1 MIPPLPQDMTNALEI
16 FSLFVIPIGGG
27 IPAGVILA
35 KNRGVIWPMTAFI
48 YLCSDI
54 LLAFVFEQVLLYFI
68 RKSKDSEFLRRFG
81 KSYKESLDKVG
92 FRLGLKPTPLSF
104 IILSFGADP
113 MTSRTLSRSAGH
125 GAVAGWTFAICGD
138 MIFFGLIMASTLLLN
153 NILGD
158 GTWAAVIVT
167 AIIILAT
174 VAHHRWKEWRN
185 TTLAKR

>member
-1 MIPPLPQDMTNALEI
+1 MTQQDLTNAIEI
-16 FSLFVIPIGGG
+16 FGLFIIPIGGG

-35 KNRGVIWPMTAFI
+35 KTRGVLWPITTLI

-54 LLAFVFEQVLLYFI
+54 LLAFVFEQILLYFI
-68 RKSKDSEFLRRFG
+68 RKSKDSEFLRTFG
-81 KSYKESLDKVG
+81 KAYKEQLDKVG
-92 FRLGLKPTPLSF
+92 VKLGLKPTPLSF

-138 MIFFGLIMASTLLLN
+138 MIFFALIMVSTLLLN
-153 NILGD
+153 DILGD

-167 AIIILAT
+167 GLIIVGS
-174 VAHHRWKEWRN
+174 VAHHRFKQWRN
-185 TTLAKR
+185 PPVIETK